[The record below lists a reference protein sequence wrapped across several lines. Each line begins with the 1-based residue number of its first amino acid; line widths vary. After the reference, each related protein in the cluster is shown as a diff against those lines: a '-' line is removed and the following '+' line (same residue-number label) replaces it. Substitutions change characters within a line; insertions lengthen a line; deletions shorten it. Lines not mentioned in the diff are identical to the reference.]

1 MSPPQSPVK
10 ASHSSLEMFTCSQKS
25 PGEYPTAIIPALQK
39 HPAEQLT
46 WGGTVT
52 QTANPLHPKNAE
64 LSDWI
69 PSAQEQGPGHLPAQA
84 SVVVHE
90 GSGFQLILAL
100 YRLLQ
105 LSHSPTED

>member
-10 ASHSSLEMFTCSQKS
+10 AFHSSLEMFSCSQKS
-25 PGEYPTAIIPALQK
+25 PGEYPTDIIPALQK

-52 QTANPLHPKNAE
+52 QTANPKNAE
-64 LSDWI
+64 LSGWI
-69 PSAQEQGPGHLPAQA
+69 PSAQEQGSGHLPAQA

-100 YRLLQ
+100 YRPLQ